1 MKRTA
6 EFVTGLIG
14 GVLGVVFSFI
24 IMIWAGNQPITE
36 DNGLFVTSI
45 IVLVLQITAL
55 TLSCLVNKLNN
66 KVYGVISIVIGIL
79 TLLLSALIFFIPAIL
94 QFISGGLAFRTLQY
108 NSIHKTI
115 Q

>member
-14 GVLGVVFSFI
+14 GVFGVVFSFI
-24 IMIWAGNQPITE
+24 VMLWAGNQPITE

-45 IVLVLQITAL
+45 IVLVLQITTL

-66 KVYGVISIVIGIL
+66 KIYGVISIVIGAL

-94 QFISGGLAFRTLQY
+94 QFVSGGLAFRSL
-108 NSIHKTI
+108 KGTI
-115 Q
+115 VKETI

>member
-14 GVLGVVFSFI
+14 GILGSVFSFI
-24 IMIWAGNQPITE
+24 VMIWVGNQPVTE
-36 DNGLFVTSI
+36 DNGLFTTSI
-45 IVLVLQITAL
+45 IVLVLQITVL

-66 KVYGVISIVIGIL
+66 KVYGVISIVIGAL

-94 QFISGGLAFRTLQY
+94 QFVSGGLAFRSLKEPVIKE
-108 NSIHKTI
+108 SI
-115 Q
+115 